1 MPENTKV
8 HAPYNF
14 VPFSNKHIERYACA
28 EDLPRHDL
36 IDPDLKSGEIYIT
49 LRAETPVFV
58 SDGRKGNEHFFR
70 NAAGKTVIPGSTVRG
85 MTRAN
90 MQILGLGRMRPQENE
105 DMDDYQI
112 YFREM
117 ASARKSV
124 GGDLKEYYQAA
135 LDIKTEKTPSGKPFT
150 VPRNVQAGYL
160 YKEGAQYW
168 IRPLHTSVL
177 RVSREHPDIKRLEQQ
192 GYGRIA
198 DSCIQ
203 RPDDA
208 RTVRVSYQDADG
220 RIKAVAPA
228 GQPDMKQ
235 GELLYTGRPVGKK
248 ENHLYLFPEE
258 NQDVEPIPV
267 PEEDVLSYQIDL
279 EARENSLKAYYDT
292 KFWALPEGRGR
303 KPVFFV
309 RYEGHTYFGRSMF
322 LRIGYE
328 HRLSEGLPLYCR
340 ETGSKALDYPS
351 AILGFARGQRN
362 AYRSRVS
369 FEDFSLTGQPRELPA
384 VCAVLGEPKPSY
396 YPGYVKPDPKTGRAK
411 HYNEN
416 DFNLR
421 GYKQYWLKEVRPAQA
436 GKVRM
441 DSALRPL
448 AAGSEFRGVIR
459 YKNLAEDELGLLLW
473 SLRLD
478 ENCFQT
484 IGKGKPYGYGRM
496 KVSVDALREFD
507 FSALYT
513 AGGLAG
519 GAIRADDAAVERY
532 IRAYDAY
539 AAQALG
545 KNGRAVRSLREL
557 DEIQDFFFLKRTVRD
572 PKEVRYMQLDEYRNV
587 RDPLETVQDVR
598 EEFARREK
606 EKPKTWEEALDG
618 LLKVRG
624 AKSNKKPEK

>member
-14 VPFSNKHIERYACA
+14 VPFSNEHIERYACA

-36 IDPDLKSGEIYIT
+36 IDPDLKSGEIHVT
-49 LRAETPVFV
+49 LRSETPVLV
-58 SDGRKGNEHFFR
+58 SDGQKKDEHFFR
-70 NAAGKTVIPGSTVRG
+70 NAAGKIVIPGSTVRG

-90 MQILGLGRMRPQENE
+90 MQILGLGWMRPQENE

-112 YFREM
+112 FFREM
-117 ASARKSV
+117 ASARQSV
-124 GGDLKEYYQAA
+124 GGDLKEYYQTA
-135 LDIKTEKTPSGKPFT
+135 LDVQNKKTPSGKPFS
-150 VPRNVQAGYL
+150 VPCKVQAGYL
-160 YKEGAQYW
+160 CRDRSGYYIQPVRGD
-168 IRPLHTSVL
+168 VL
-177 RVSREHPDIKRLEQQ
+177 RVPRTHPDAAQFHFFAPNQ
-192 GYGRIA
+192 
-198 DSCIQ
+198 C
-203 RPDDA
+203 PDDVPGRVNYA
-208 RTVRVSYQDADG
+208 RAVPVSYLAEGKNVKCIAPEG
-220 RIKAVAPA
+220 RA
-228 GQPDMKQ
+228 GMKQ
-235 GELLYTGRPVGKK
+235 GFLLATGRPIGKQG
-248 ENHLYLFPEE
+248 NCLYLFPQE
-258 NQDVEPIPV
+258 DRSVKPV
-267 PEEDVLSYQIDL
+267 PVSEEDVLSYQVDL
-279 EARENSLKAYYDT
+279 EARKNSLKAYYDI
-292 KFWALPEGRGR
+292 KFWALPKGNER

-309 RYEGHTYFGRSMF
+309 RHDCHTYFGCSRF
-322 LRIGYE
+322 LRIGYK
-328 HRLSEGLPLYCR
+328 HKLSGGLPPYCQK
-340 ETGSKALDYPS
+340 TDSKAIDYPS
-351 AILGFARGQRN
+351 AILGFARGQN

-369 FEDFSLTGQPRELPA
+369 FEDFSLTGQQRELPA
-384 VCAVLGEPKPSY
+384 VCAVSGAPKPSY
-396 YPGYVKPDPKTGRAK
+396 YPGYVTDGK
-411 HYNEN
+411 HYNM
-416 DFNLR
+416 DKKDGKDGFRLR
-421 GYKQYWLKEVRPAQA
+421 GYKQYWLKDVQPLQP
-436 GKVRM
+436 GKEKVT
-441 DSALRPL
+441 SKWHPL

-459 YKNLAEDELGLLLW
+459 YRNLTEDELGLLLW

-496 KVSVDALREFD
+496 KVSIDALREFD
-507 FSALYT
+507 FNALYT
-513 AGGLAG
+513 PGGLIG

-532 IRAYDAY
+532 IRAYDTC
-539 AAQALG
+539 AAQVLG

>member
-14 VPFSNKHIERYACA
+14 VPFSNEHIERYACA

-36 IDPDLKSGEIYIT
+36 IDPDLKSGEIHVT
-49 LRAETPVFV
+49 LRSETPVLV
-58 SDGRKGNEHFFR
+58 SDGQKKDEHFFR
-70 NAAGKTVIPGSTVRG
+70 NAAGKIVIPGSTVRG

-90 MQILGLGRMRPQENE
+90 MQILGLGWMRPQENE

-112 YFREM
+112 FFREM
-117 ASARKSV
+117 ASARQSV
-124 GGDLKEYYQAA
+124 GGDLKEYYQTA
-135 LDIKTEKTPSGKPFT
+135 LDVQNKKTPSGKPFS
-150 VPRNVQAGYL
+150 VPCKVQAGYL
-160 YKEGAQYW
+160 CRDRSGYYIQPVRGD
-168 IRPLHTSVL
+168 VL
-177 RVSREHPDIKRLEQQ
+177 RVPRTHPDAAQFHFFAPNQ
-192 GYGRIA
+192 
-198 DSCIQ
+198 C
-203 RPDDA
+203 PDDVPGRVNYA
-208 RTVRVSYQDADG
+208 RAVPVSYLAEGKNVKCIAPEG
-220 RIKAVAPA
+220 RA
-228 GQPDMKQ
+228 GMKQ
-235 GELLYTGRPVGKK
+235 GFLLATGRPIGKQG
-248 ENHLYLFPEE
+248 NCLYLFPQE
-258 NQDVEPIPV
+258 DRSVKPV
-267 PEEDVLSYQIDL
+267 PVSEEDVLSYQVDL
-279 EARENSLKAYYDT
+279 EARKNSLKAYYDI
-292 KFWALPEGRGR
+292 KFWALPKGNER

-309 RYEGHTYFGRSMF
+309 RHDCHTYFGCSRF
-322 LRIGYE
+322 LRIGYK
-328 HRLSEGLPLYCR
+328 HKLSGGLPSYCQK
-340 ETGSKALDYPS
+340 TDSKAIDYPS
-351 AILGFARGQRN
+351 AILGFARGQN

-369 FEDFSLTGQPRELPA
+369 FEDFSLTGQQRELPA

-459 YKNLAEDELGLLLW
+459 YRNLTEDELGLLLW

-496 KVSVDALREFD
+496 KVSIDALREFD
-507 FSALYT
+507 FNALYT
-513 AGGLAG
+513 PGGLIG

-532 IRAYDAY
+532 IRAYDTC
-539 AAQALG
+539 AAQVLG